1 LISVGWRIRA
11 VNPQGYAR
19 RGCSR
24 NFETHQMDAKR
35 LSYLVPRIVQGG
47 YSQGELCEFI
57 NLVQK
62 ISLSYL
68 KYQEVIG
75 KHIRWERRGKSGEL
89 EDMAIDCV
97 AGLFMRNENNEFVQL
112 RRYFGPYLDGNT
124 ELNDVELLIMLR
136 RLVIK
141 KTKQELSRIFK
152 ERDPEGAKIIRN
164 IRVAVKNARDLGIF
178 REMGREY
185 IFLRNGAGSRS
196 WAHADIH
203 KKKTAAKTVP
213 AFLKETANGKSMET
227 EPAVAVVKAADLSE
241 DERVYLRKTKP
252 SIPEKTLKNNYLELS
267 TAKDHVSTTIRKM
280 LSVVKTDERF
290 QNFLPTDVV
299 ARLIRHTNLEMVRTR
314 LISQIED
321 ISPLD
326 YVRLKEIERAKKR
339 VLQRVRQKIHSQYVA
354 SGKVAAEKGEI
365 YFKTLSD
372 VLDDITHSKKIES
385 YFRHLR
391 KYIPDLTQRR
401 YREEERTI
409 FEYLGK
415 LTKKWFRELLKD
427 LL

>member
-1 LISVGWRIRA
+1 
-11 VNPQGYAR
+11 
-19 RGCSR
+19 
-24 NFETHQMDAKR
+24 MDAKR

-47 YSQGELCEFI
+47 YSQGELVEFI

-97 AGLFMRNENNEFVQL
+97 AGLFMRNEANEFVQL
-112 RRYFGPYLDGNT
+112 RRYFGPYLDGRG
-124 ELNDVELLIMLR
+124 ELNDIELLIMLR

-185 IFLRNGAGSRS
+185 IFLRHGAGSRI
-196 WAHADIH
+196 AMNAEAA
-203 KKKTAAKTVP
+203 KKKIPCLSSDSTKKKVGAKVP
-213 AFLKETANGKSMET
+213 AFLKESAQP
-227 EPAVAVVKAADLSE
+227 EPVSAVQAIKASE
-241 DERVYLRKTKP
+241 LTDDELVYLRKSKP
-252 SIPEKTLKNNYLELS
+252 SIPEKTLKNQYLDLY

-299 ARLIRHTNLEMVRTR
+299 ARLIRHTNLEIVRSR
-314 LISQIED
+314 LIAQIED
-321 ISPLD
+321 VSPLD

-354 SGKVAAEKGEI
+354 SGKVSPEKGEI

-372 VLDDITHSKKIES
+372 VLEDITHSKKIES

>member
-1 LISVGWRIRA
+1 
-11 VNPQGYAR
+11 
-19 RGCSR
+19 
-24 NFETHQMDAKR
+24 MDAKR

-75 KHIRWERRGKSGEL
+75 KHIRWERRGKSGEI

-112 RRYFGPYLDGNT
+112 RRYFGPYLDTNT
-124 ELNDVELLIMLR
+124 ALNDVELLIMLR

-164 IRVAVKNARDLGIF
+164 IRVAVKNAKDLGIF

-185 IFLRNGAGSRS
+185 IFLRNPVGAGRHVHS
-196 WAHADIH
+196 AHAEAG
-203 KKKTAAKTVP
+203 KKKAAAAKAP
-213 AFLKETANGKSMET
+213 AFLHDSCKGKAV
-227 EPAVAVVKAADLSE
+227 EPATAVAVVKAAELTE
-241 DERVYLRKTKP
+241 DELVYLRKSKP
-252 SIPEKTLKNNYLELS
+252 SIPEKTLKNHYLDLY

-314 LISQIED
+314 LIAQIED
-321 ISPLD
+321 VSPLD
-326 YVRLKEIERAKKR
+326 YVRLKEIELAKKK
-339 VLQRVRQKIHSQYVA
+339 VLSRVRQKIHSQYVA
-354 SGKVAAEKGEI
+354 SSKVSPEKGEI
-365 YFKTLSD
+365 YFRTLAD

>member
-1 LISVGWRIRA
+1 
-11 VNPQGYAR
+11 
-19 RGCSR
+19 
-24 NFETHQMDAKR
+24 MDAKR
-35 LSYLVPRIVQGG
+35 LSYLVPRIVTGG

-112 RRYFGPYLDGNT
+112 RRYFGPYLDSAA
-124 ELNDVELLIMLR
+124 EPNDVELLIMLR

-164 IRVAVKNARDLGIF
+164 IRVAVKNAKDLGIF

-185 IFLRNGAGSRS
+185 IFVRTPAWAGRS
-196 WAHADIH
+196 LAPAESYADGPR
-203 KKKTAAKTVP
+203 KKSGGKPVPVGVKTAP
-213 AFLKETANGKSMET
+213 ALLKESYPAK
-227 EPAVAVVKAADLSE
+227 PAVNPMPVMKAADLSD
-241 DERVYLRKTKP
+241 DELVYLRKTKP
-252 SIPEKTLKNNYLELS
+252 SIPEKMLKNNYLELS

-280 LSVVKTDERF
+280 LSVVKIDERF

-314 LISQIED
+314 LIAQIED
-321 ISPLD
+321 LSPLD

-354 SGKVAAEKGEI
+354 SGKVATEKGEI
-365 YFKTLSD
+365 YFRTLAD
-372 VLDDITHSKKIES
+372 VMDDITHSKKIES

-415 LTKKWFRELLKD
+415 LTKKWFRELLKE

>member
-1 LISVGWRIRA
+1 
-11 VNPQGYAR
+11 
-19 RGCSR
+19 
-24 NFETHQMDAKR
+24 
-35 LSYLVPRIVQGG
+35 
-47 YSQGELCEFI
+47 
-57 NLVQK
+57 
-62 ISLSYL
+62 
-68 KYQEVIG
+68 VIG

-112 RRYFGPYLDGNT
+112 RRYFGPYLDGNA

-185 IFLRNGAGSRS
+185 IFLRHPAGAGRS
-196 WAHADIH
+196 LAHAEAYADGP
-203 KKKTAAKTVP
+203 KKKSGPKALADAVKTAPVA
-213 AFLKETANGKSMET
+213 LKESYHAKAGHPVT
-227 EPAVAVVKAADLSE
+227 PVLKAADLSE
-241 DERVYLRKTKP
+241 DDLLYLRKAKP
-252 SIPEKTLKNNYLELS
+252 SIPEKTLKNNYLELY

-280 LSVVKTDERF
+280 LSVVKVDERF

-314 LISQIED
+314 LIAQIED
-321 ISPLD
+321 LSPLD
-326 YVRLKEIERAKKR
+326 YVRLKEIESAKKR

-354 SGKVAAEKGEI
+354 SGKVAPEKGEI
-365 YFKTLSD
+365 YFRTLAD

>member
-1 LISVGWRIRA
+1 
-11 VNPQGYAR
+11 
-19 RGCSR
+19 
-24 NFETHQMDAKR
+24 MDAKR

-112 RRYFGPYLDGNT
+112 RRYFGPCLDAHP
-124 ELNDVELLIMLR
+124 EPNDVELLIMLR

-164 IRVAVKNARDLGIF
+164 IRVAVKNAKDLGIF

-185 IFLRNGAGSRS
+185 IFVRNGSSSRS
-196 WAHADIH
+196 FAHAEAH
-203 KKKTAAKTVP
+203 AEMNKKKSGAVKTAVMPQPQQVA
-213 AFLKETANGKSMET
+213 
-227 EPAVAVVKAADLSE
+227 AVVKAADLSD
-241 DERVYLRKTKP
+241 DELVYLRKGKP
-252 SIPEKTLKNNYLELS
+252 SIPEKTLKNHYLELS

-280 LSVVKTDERF
+280 LSVVKIDERF

-354 SGKVAAEKGEI
+354 SSKVSTDKGEI
-365 YFKTLSD
+365 YFRTLAD

-415 LTKKWFRELLKD
+415 LTKKWFRELLKE

>member
-1 LISVGWRIRA
+1 
-11 VNPQGYAR
+11 
-19 RGCSR
+19 
-24 NFETHQMDAKR
+24 MDAKR
-35 LSYLVPRIVQGG
+35 LSYLVPRIVHGG

-112 RRYFGPYLDGNT
+112 RRYFGPYLDTNSV
-124 ELNDVELLIMLR
+124 LNDVELLIMLR

-164 IRVAVKNARDLGIF
+164 IRVAVKNAKDLGIF

-185 IFLRNGAGSRS
+185 IFVRNP
-196 WAHADIH
+196 AHAGRH
-203 KKKTAAKTVP
+203 FVHAETSKKKTGFKALAGATKTPTFLHEAYKTKPGAPENVAAVI
-213 AFLKETANGKSMET
+213 
-227 EPAVAVVKAADLSE
+227 KAAELTD
-241 DERVYLRKTKP
+241 DELVYLRKAKP
-252 SIPEKTLKNNYLELS
+252 SIPEKTLKNHYLDLY

-280 LSVVKTDERF
+280 LSVVKIDERF

-314 LISQIED
+314 LIAQIED
-321 ISPLD
+321 LSPLD
-326 YVRLKEIERAKKR
+326 YVRLKEIERDKKR

-354 SGKVAAEKGEI
+354 SGKVAPEKGEI
-365 YFKTLSD
+365 YFKTLGD
-372 VLDDITHSKKIES
+372 VLEDITHSKKIES

>member
-1 LISVGWRIRA
+1 
-11 VNPQGYAR
+11 
-19 RGCSR
+19 
-24 NFETHQMDAKR
+24 MDAKR

-112 RRYFGPYLDGNT
+112 RRYFGPYLDGHS

-185 IFLRNGAGSRS
+185 IFVRNAAPVGRS
-196 WAHADIH
+196 LAHAEAYAETA
-203 KKKTAAKTVP
+203 KKKSGPP
-213 AFLKETANGKSMET
+213 ALLKEAYKGK
-227 EPAVAVVKAADLSE
+227 PAPAPAPVNVMPVVKANELSE
-241 DERVYLRKTKP
+241 EELVYLRKSKP
-252 SIPEKTLKNNYLELS
+252 SIPEKTLKNQYLELS

-339 VLQRVRQKIHSQYVA
+339 VLQRVRLKIHSQYVA
-354 SGKVAAEKGEI
+354 SGKVSTEKGEI
-365 YFKTLSD
+365 YFKTLAD

>member
-1 LISVGWRIRA
+1 MASLPRA
-11 VNPQGYAR
+11 NPQGMF
-19 RGCSR
+19 S
-24 NFETHQMDAKR
+24 NFETQQMDAKK
-35 LSYLVPRIVQGG
+35 LSYLVPRVVEGH
-47 YSQGELCEFI
+47 YSQGELVEFI

-75 KHIRWERRGKSGEL
+75 KHIRWERRGKSSEL

-97 AGLFMRNENNEFVQL
+97 AGLFMRNDANEFVQL
-112 RRYFGPYLDGNT
+112 RRYFGPYLDSHPDP
-124 ELNDVELLIMLR
+124 NDVELLIMLR

-164 IRVAVKNARDLGIF
+164 IRVAVKNAKDLGIF

-185 IFLRNGAGSRS
+185 IYLRNGASQRQAQRAL
-196 WAHADIH
+196 AHA
-203 KKKTAAKTVP
+203 KRKVEA
-213 AFLKETANGKSMET
+213 LKEMKQHAPVSNGQ
-227 EPAVAVVKAADLSE
+227 VVKATDLSE
-241 DERVYLRKTKP
+241 TELTYLRKVKP
-252 SIPEKTLKNNYLELS
+252 SIPEKSLKNEYLDLY
-267 TAKDHVSTTIRKM
+267 TPKDHVSTTIRKM
-280 LSVVKTDERF
+280 LSVVKSDERY

-299 ARLIRHTNLEMVRTR
+299 ARLIRHTNLEVVRSR
-314 LISQIED
+314 LISQIEH

-354 SGKVAAEKGEI
+354 SGKITTDKGDV
-365 YFKTLSD
+365 YFRTLAD

-391 KYIPDLTQRR
+391 KYMPELTQRR
-401 YREEERTI
+401 YRDEERTI

-415 LTKKWFRELLKD
+415 LTKKWFRELLTD
-427 LL
+427 ML

>member
-1 LISVGWRIRA
+1 
-11 VNPQGYAR
+11 
-19 RGCSR
+19 
-24 NFETHQMDAKR
+24 MDAKR

-97 AGLFMRNENNEFVQL
+97 ASLFMRNENNEFVQL
-112 RRYFGPYLDGNT
+112 RRYFGPYLDGNAG
-124 ELNDVELLIMLR
+124 LNDVELLIMLR

-164 IRVAVKNARDLGIF
+164 IRVAVKNAKDLGIF

-185 IFLRNGAGSRS
+185 IFLRNPAQTGRS
-196 WAHADIH
+196 FAHAEAYAEAP
-203 KKKTAAKTVP
+203 KKKSGLKALAGATKTAP
-213 AFLKETANGKSMET
+213 AILKEAYHGKMG
-227 EPAVAVVKAADLSE
+227 EPEHVASVVKAKELSE
-241 DERVYLRKTKP
+241 DELVYLRKSKP
-252 SIPEKTLKNNYLELS
+252 SIPEKTLKNHYLELS

-354 SGKVAAEKGEI
+354 SGKVATEKGEI

>member
-1 LISVGWRIRA
+1 MFFFGFDEWYGSCLLHADNSHGDIHAALRNAIMSNKKLQILIPKI
-11 VNPQGYAR
+11 
-19 RGCSR
+19 CS
-24 NFETHQMDAKR
+24 
-35 LSYLVPRIVQGG
+35 
-47 YSQGELCEFI
+47 GEYGQTELLHFV

-75 KHIRWERRGKSGEL
+75 KHIRWERRQRSNEL

-97 AGLFMRNENNEFVQL
+97 AGLFMRNENDEFVQL
-112 RRYFGPYLDGNT
+112 KRYFEPHFEKSPIPD
-124 ELNDVELLIMLR
+124 EVELLVLLR

-164 IRVAVKNARDLGIF
+164 IRVAVKNANDLSTF

-185 IFLRNGAGSRS
+185 IYFRPEVFQEDQDGE
-196 WAHADIH
+196 
-203 KKKTAAKTVP
+203 VV
-213 AFLKETANGKSMET
+213 T
-227 EPAVAVVKAADLSE
+227 EVIIESE
-241 DERVYLRKTKP
+241 EIDPTYLRKDKP
-252 SIPEKTLKNNYLELS
+252 MIPEKSLRSQYLDQYNP
-267 TAKDHVSTTIRKM
+267 KDHVSTSIRKM
-280 LSVVKTDERF
+280 LSVVSEEENF
-290 QNFLPTDVV
+290 QNCVPTDVV
-299 ARLIRHTNLEMVRTR
+299 ARLIRNTNLEVVRTR
-314 LISQIED
+314 LLAQIEE

-326 YVRLKEIERAKKR
+326 YLRMQEIDRAKNN
-339 VLQRVRQKIHSQYVA
+339 VLKKIKAKIQNQYVA
-354 SGKVAAEKGEI
+354 SQKITPEKGEI
-365 YFKTLSD
+365 YYHTLAD

-391 KYIPDLTQRR
+391 KYMPELTQKR
-401 YREEERTI
+401 YRREERTI

-415 LTKKWFRELLKD
+415 LTKKWFREYLED

>member
-1 LISVGWRIRA
+1 
-11 VNPQGYAR
+11 
-19 RGCSR
+19 
-24 NFETHQMDAKR
+24 MDAKR

-47 YSQGELCEFI
+47 YSQGELVEFI

-97 AGLFMRNENNEFVQL
+97 AGLFMRNDANEFVQL
-112 RRYFGPYLDGNT
+112 RRYFGPYLDGRD

-185 IFLRNGAGSRS
+185 IFLRHGAGSRIA
-196 WAHADIH
+196 AHAAEAVAEIT
-203 KKKTAAKTVP
+203 KKKFPDFSADASKKKVGAKAAIY
-213 AFLKETANGKSMET
+213 LKEPPQAEPVHAVQTIKANELT
-227 EPAVAVVKAADLSE
+227 D
-241 DERVYLRKTKP
+241 DELCYLRKSKP
-252 SIPEKTLKNNYLELS
+252 SIPEKTLKNQYLDLY

-314 LISQIED
+314 LIAQIED
-321 ISPLD
+321 VSPLD
-326 YVRLKEIERAKKR
+326 YVRLKEIERAKRR

-354 SGKVAAEKGEI
+354 SGKVSTDKGEI
-365 YFKTLSD
+365 YFKTLAD

>member
-1 LISVGWRIRA
+1 
-11 VNPQGYAR
+11 
-19 RGCSR
+19 
-24 NFETHQMDAKR
+24 MDAKR
-35 LSYLVPRIVQGG
+35 LSYLVPRIVTGG

-112 RRYFGPYLDGNT
+112 RRYFGPYLDSTT

-185 IFLRNGAGSRS
+185 IFVRHGVPTRS
-196 WAHADIH
+196 LVPAEAYSDGP
-203 KKKTAAKTVP
+203 KKKAGLKPLPGGVKTAP
-213 AFLKETANGKSMET
+213 AVLKESYNGKVAP
-227 EPAVAVVKAADLSE
+227 PAPANPMPVMKAADLSE
-241 DERVYLRKTKP
+241 EELVYLRKTKP
-252 SIPEKTLKNNYLELS
+252 SIPEKMLKNNYLELS

-280 LSVVKTDERF
+280 LSVVKIDERF

-314 LISQIED
+314 LIAQIED
-321 ISPLD
+321 LSPLD
-326 YVRLKEIERAKKR
+326 YVRLKEIEHAKKR

-354 SGKVAAEKGEI
+354 SGKVAPEKGEI
-365 YFKTLSD
+365 YFRTLAD

>member
-1 LISVGWRIRA
+1 
-11 VNPQGYAR
+11 
-19 RGCSR
+19 
-24 NFETHQMDAKR
+24 MDAKR

-47 YSQGELCEFI
+47 YSQGELVEFI

-97 AGLFMRNENNEFVQL
+97 AGLFMRNDANEFVQL
-112 RRYFGPYLDGNT
+112 RRYFGPYLDGRG

-185 IFLRNGAGSRS
+185 IFLRHGAGSRI
-196 WAHADIH
+196 AVHAEAA
-203 KKKTAAKTVP
+203 KKKIAAAKVP
-213 AFLKETANGKSMET
+213 AFMKDSSQPEPVTAVQ
-227 EPAVAVVKAADLSE
+227 AIKANELTD
-241 DERVYLRKTKP
+241 DELFYLRKSKP
-252 SIPEKTLKNNYLELS
+252 SIPEKTLKNHYLDLY

-314 LISQIED
+314 LIAQIED
-321 ISPLD
+321 VSPLD

-339 VLQRVRQKIHSQYVA
+339 VLHRVRQKIHSQYVA
-354 SGKVAAEKGEI
+354 SGKVSTEKGDI
-365 YFKTLSD
+365 YFKTLAD
-372 VLDDITHSKKIES
+372 VLEDITHSKKIES

-401 YREEERTI
+401 YRDEERTI